1 MARRIVPPAI
11 ALVLAAAAAA
21 PSFAS
26 TGGISAS
33 PISNGSNGGTS
44 YGGAPLPA
52 QPPSQPQ
59 PQTPAPQPP
68 AQAPL
73 TSAPSAVLSKA
84 GVARAP
90 RRAPLAV
97 RLAIAAAN
105 QIRHRPY
112 RWGGGHGSFTDTGY
126 DCSGAVSYLLHG
138 AGLLASP
145 LNSTGFMSW
154 GLPGPGRWITV
165 YANAGHAYAMVA
177 GLRLDTSGGPG
188 PRWHALARTNSGF
201 VARHPAG
208 L

>member
-1 MARRIVPPAI
+1 MARRFVPPAI
-11 ALVLAAAAAA
+11 AVLLVAATAA
-21 PSFAS
+21 PSSAS
-26 TGGISAS
+26 TGGTSAS
-33 PISNGSNGGTS
+33 PISNGASGGTS

-52 QPPSQPQ
+52 QPPSQP
-59 PQTPAPQPP
+59 PAPPAQPP

-73 TSAPSAVLSKA
+73 TSAPAAVLSRV

-90 RRAPLAV
+90 RRAPLSV
-97 RLAIAAAN
+97 KLAIAAAN
-105 QIRHRPY
+105 RIRHLPY
-112 RWGGGHGSFTDTGY
+112 RWGGGHRSFVDSAY

-145 LNSTGFMSW
+145 LDSTGFMSW
-154 GLPGPGRWITV
+154 GVPGPGRWITV
-165 YANAGHAYAMVA
+165 YANPQHAYAMLA

-188 PRWHALARTNSGF
+188 PRWHALARPNTGF